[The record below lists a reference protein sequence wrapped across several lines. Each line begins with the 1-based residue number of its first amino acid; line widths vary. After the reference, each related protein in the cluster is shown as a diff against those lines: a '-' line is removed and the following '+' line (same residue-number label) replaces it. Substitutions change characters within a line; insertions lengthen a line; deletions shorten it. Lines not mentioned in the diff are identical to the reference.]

1 MMQDKPVMIRSGLAE
16 IELRKPAKSIAEVER
31 EARARGLSYG
41 KYLAGYRLDRE
52 LELAARRRQEEIR
65 EIEML
70 QKIRDKGRRVQ
81 TGGRGARRVAQVTDE
96 GKVLAVFGSMHAAA
110 AATGCSQAEISIGCK
125 QYERA
130 QKGETRL
137 RRTRKGFRW
146 RFAD

>member
-1 MMQDKPVMIRSGLAE
+1 MQPGDVIRSGLAE
-16 IELRKPAKSIAEVER
+16 IELRKPAKSITEVEL
-31 EARARGLSYG
+31 EARAHGLSYG

-65 EIEML
+65 EIEMI
-70 QKIRDKGRRVQ
+70 QKIRDKGRRIQ
-81 TGGRGARRVAQVTDE
+81 PGGRGARRVAQVTDE
-96 GKVLAVFGSMHAAA
+96 GKVLAVYGSMHAAA